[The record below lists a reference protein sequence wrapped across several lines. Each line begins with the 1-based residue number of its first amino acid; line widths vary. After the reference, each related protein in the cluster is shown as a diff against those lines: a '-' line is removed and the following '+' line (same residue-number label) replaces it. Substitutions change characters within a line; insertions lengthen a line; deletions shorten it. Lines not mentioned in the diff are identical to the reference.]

1 MKKPILALLV
11 LLFLLILTCVYQKT
25 DVLYAKYND
34 NPPSTM
40 PTITL
45 KSLPAVKNA
54 AEEVI
59 KKEMKITKSETE
71 VVLKPVIKQETT
83 LVTPP
88 TQAQQKDSE
97 EIDALMQALKEREVA
112 FKNRDEFELYIQAL
126 IKQALKNRS
135 IAISHQQKD
144 IEEIDALMQ
153 ALKNREIAFKNRDAF
168 ELYIQR
174 LIKQALDNRT
184 IAISHMNNEELHL
197 IEIQKELIKASDHT
211 YNKIGQTNNT
221 TSGE

>member
-1 MKKPILALLV
+1 MCQKGITMKKTILALLV

-34 NPPSTM
+34 HPQNTS
-40 PTITL
+40 PTIIL
-45 KSLPAVKNA
+45 KPLHMVKKLVEVKIEEKVTKVA
-54 AEEVI
+54 EIAQEEV
-59 KKEMKITKSETE
+59 KITKTETE
-71 VVLKPVIKQETT
+71 VVQTPVIKQETPAA
-83 LVTPP
+83 TPP
-88 TQAQQKDSE
+88 VPTPAK
-97 EIDALMQALKEREVA
+97 
-112 FKNRDEFELYIQAL
+112 
-126 IKQALKNRS
+126 
-135 IAISHQQKD
+135 QKD

-153 ALKNREIAFKNRDAF
+153 ALKNREIAFKNRDEF

-197 IEIQKELIKASDHT
+197 IELQKELIKARDT
-211 YNKIGQTNNT
+211 AYDKIGQTNNP